1 MPYYFQAGEGALWA
15 QIYGPNTSPVYL
27 GCHQLGDVDEP
38 QGDIDLIYCQ
48 DASAPN
54 RFKVVGSTQGA
65 AGAVT
70 TTVTAAVADELDYLE
85 RVKCPFT
92 LFAHMVDTGRKDVFT
107 NYKRSFVLVN
117 ARVTSRGLT
126 NMVARTPDDNGR
138 SDQTF
143 DLSSEY
149 MLRVVQLSINRQSIS
164 ETSAI
169 NDINACAEER
179 CRTSDTPAQLPCQV
193 LYAVTDAPT
202 GSPTGKANVLVTTNG
217 GSWAA
222 TAANPFDAG
231 EDIAAVEC
239 FELGRDER
247 RIVVVRGTT
256 DVSHP
261 MEIAYSDDAGVTWTN
276 VDVGSINGEFISS
289 PHGMFALDRNNI
301 WLATN
306 LGNIYHSDSA
316 GLDWDLIESGVITSN
331 DWLAINFVS
340 ENVGWVVGEQN
351 VIARTVDGGVS
362 WSVVTGP
369 SAQTGQN
376 AQALAVLDRNRAWV
390 GYDNGKLYFT
400 NDEGDNWEERAFSG
414 SGVGQVKDISFWNGD
429 MLGYL
434 VVNNASPIGKVLR
447 TINGGYDW
455 ESLTTPTNSGLNTI
469 SVCDQWGF
477 FVVGERNSAKGYI
490 AQGGL

>member
-1 MPYYFQAGEGALWA
+1 MPHYFQAGEGALWA
-15 QIYGPNTSPVYL
+15 QIYGPNTAPVYL

-54 RFKVVGSTQGA
+54 RFRVVGSTQGA

-92 LFAHMVDTGRKDVFT
+92 LFAHMVDSGRKDVFT

-164 ETSAI
+164 ETSSI
-169 NDINACAEER
+169 NDITFCNEER
-179 CRTSDTPAQLPCQV
+179 CRTEDSPAQTACEV
-193 LYAVTDAPT
+193 GYAVTDAPT
-202 GSPTGKANVLVTTNG
+202 GSPTGKAHVVKTTNG
-217 GSWAA
+217 GSWA
-222 TAANPFDAG
+222 TTTTDPFAAA
-231 EDIAAVEC
+231 EDISGVEC
-239 FELGRDER
+239 FELGRDESR
-247 RIVVVRGTT
+247 VIVVRGTT
-256 DVSHP
+256 DAGNP
-261 MEIAYSDDAGVTWTN
+261 LEISYSDDGGVTWTAVN
-276 VDVGSINGEFISS
+276 VGSVNGEFVLY
-289 PHGMFALDRNNI
+289 GKAMFALDRNNI
-301 WLATN
+301 WIGTS
-306 LGNIYHSDSA
+306 GGRIYHSDSA
-316 GLDWDLIESGVITSN
+316 GLDWDLLEAGIITSA
-331 DWLAINFVS
+331 DWTALQFIN
-340 ENVGWVVGEQN
+340 ENIGWAVGESN
-351 VIARTVDGGVS
+351 VIARTVDGGES

-369 SAQTGQN
+369 SAETGVN
-376 AQALAVLDRNRAWV
+376 ATSIAVIDRNRAWV
-390 GYDNGKLYFT
+390 GYADGRLYFT
-400 NDEGDNWEERAFSG
+400 NDAGDTWEERAFSG
-414 SGVGQVKDISFWNGD
+414 SGVGQVRDVRFSGGD

-434 VVNNASPIGKVLR
+434 VVNNASPVGRVFR

-455 ESLTTPTNSGLNTI
+455 EPFTTPTNSGLNAIT
-469 SVCDQWGF
+469 VCNEWGF
-477 FVVGERNSAKGYI
+477 YVVGERNSAQGYI